1 MVKIEYYTWKHFVLK
16 KLIEN
21 MENKIAIEYDFESK
35 ILVNFIN
42 TKSKK
47 MMVIYNVMLRE
58 LDNIRIPYNSISIHN
73 DYIEFYIKYDKDNVG
88 DLHNIIH
95 NINNKYRNINKYTN
109 VRMITKN

>member
-1 MVKIEYYTWKHFVLK
+1 MVKTEYYTWKYFVLK
-16 KLIEN
+16 ILIEK
-21 MENKIAIEYDFESK
+21 MEMEITIEYDYESK

-58 LDNIRIPYNSISIHN
+58 LNNIGIPYNSISIHN
-73 DYIEFYIKYDKDNVG
+73 DYIEFDIKYDKNNVG

-95 NINNKYRNINKYTN
+95 NVNNKYRNINKYTN